1 MSINVD
7 ITYVRLAEEF
17 VYLAVVLDA
26 HSRRVVGWSLGASL
40 ESRLALE
47 ALNRAIV
54 VRQPA
59 PGLVHHSDRG
69 VQYASNEYVQRMER
83 IGALMSMSRAGRPWE
98 NGKCESFMKTLKR
111 EEIDARP
118 GVQNSIGEQ

>member
-1 MSINVD
+1 
-7 ITYVRLAEEF
+7 
-17 VYLAVVLDA
+17 
-26 HSRRVVGWSLGASL
+26 
-40 ESRLALE
+40 
-47 ALNRAIV
+47 LNRAIV

-118 GVQNSIGEQ
+118 YRNLEELPIQLGGVY